1 MRSSPTCSTEE
12 MTAFF
17 SQPTLDAFYEKRS
30 PNVGQ
35 KRIVTIDKS
44 IVDVI
49 LSELLLGRIEN
60 EDEAEDQQGSNNGGL
75 KSGDRRLQVFVLRYV
90 MLDDGLQDVLYYSV
104 KIVNVLQFVYVVSFL
119 GAGLSFR

>member
-1 MRSSPTCSTEE
+1 

-75 KSGDRRLQVFVLRYV
+75 KPGDRRLQVFVLRYV
-90 MLDDGLQDVLYYSV
+90 MLDDGLQDVLYYTV